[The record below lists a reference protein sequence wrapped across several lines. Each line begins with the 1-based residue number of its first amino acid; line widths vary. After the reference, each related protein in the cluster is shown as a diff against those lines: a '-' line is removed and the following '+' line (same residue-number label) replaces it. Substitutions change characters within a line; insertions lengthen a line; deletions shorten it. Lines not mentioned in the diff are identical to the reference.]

1 MVKNRKRGEKQLLL
15 NLSREILGEMENLK
29 FKGGGEG
36 FMCDT
41 FSSPYLCFD
50 SNLAVQNESGGP
62 KSLIA

>member
-1 MVKNRKRGEKQLLL
+1 MVIMEKRGKAVV
-15 NLSREILGEMENLK
+15 LK
-29 FKGGGEG
+29 FIKRFIRRRDGEFKIEGEG
-36 FMCDT
+36 FMCEK